1 MSLNIDVDADA
12 DVYVDGEDDDVDVVA
27 GDKARLLQ
35 LLPWSLP
42 SLHHYDFW

>member
-1 MSLNIDVDADA
+1 MSLNIDVAV
-12 DVYVDGEDDDVDVVA
+12 DVDDEDEDDDIDVVA